1 MTGGPLPK
9 KVKILVVMGTR
20 SEAIKLAPVIMEL
33 RRHQDGI
40 QTVVCATGQ
49 HREMLQQALKPF
61 GLHPDF
67 NLDVMTA
74 NQSLADVTRAVLKGM
89 DSVLER
95 EKPDMV
101 LVQGDTTTIMAGS
114 LAAFYRRISLGHVEA
129 GLRTGDRYNPF
140 PEEINRRLTTHIADF
155 HFAPTELSRKN
166 LLR

>member
-1 MTGGPLPK
+1 M
-9 KVKILVVMGTR
+9 
-20 SEAIKLAPVIMEL
+20 
-33 RRHQDGI
+33 
-40 QTVVCATGQ
+40 
-49 HREMLQQALKPF
+49 
-61 GLHPDF
+61 
-67 NLDVMTA
+67 
-74 NQSLADVTRAVLKGM
+74 TRAVLKGM

>member
-1 MTGGPLPK
+1 MPK

-74 NQSLADVTRAVLKGM
+74 NQSLADVTSAVLKGM

-101 LVQGDTTTIMAGS
+101 LVQGDTTTTWQDPWRLSTGESRWDTSKQDCVPEIGTILS
-114 LAAFYRRISLGHVEA
+114 PRRS
-129 GLRTGDRYNPF
+129 
-140 PEEINRRLTTHIADF
+140 IAV
-155 HFAPTELSRKN
+155 
-166 LLR
+166 